1 MPRLI
6 AVIASCVLD
15 VVLGF
20 SVELLACLRAK
31 SVADLIPSVISW
43 LGEEGETALNVQK
56 RMQPLKDALGMA
68 GLDWV
73 RAVNQCTCSQR

>member
-1 MPRLI
+1 M
-6 AVIASCVLD
+6 
-15 VVLGF
+15 
-20 SVELLACLRAK
+20 ELLACLRAK

-43 LGEEGETALNVQK
+43 LGEEGETALDVQQ

-73 RAVNQCTCSQR
+73 CIVDERIC